1 MTILL
6 TGYTVNPMPLTIPDE
21 FLDRMAE
28 KFRMLADPTRLAI
41 LRALMEGEKSVGQ
54 VVEETGQN
62 QANVSKHLKMLAETG
77 IVDRRKEGLQ
87 VFYAIGDPL
96 IEQLCDL
103 VCSAIVREAQ
113 EQAEQSRRILKT
125 WGRR

>member
-41 LRALMEGEKSVGQ
+41 LRALMEGEKSVGR
-54 VVEETGQN
+54 VVEVTGQN
-62 QANVSKHLKMLAETG
+62 QANISKHLKMLAESG
-77 IVDRRKEGLQ
+77 IVGRRKEGLQ

-103 VCSAIVREAQ
+103 VCGSIVREAR
-113 EQAEQSRRILKT
+113 EQAERSRRILKT
-125 WGRR
+125 WGKG